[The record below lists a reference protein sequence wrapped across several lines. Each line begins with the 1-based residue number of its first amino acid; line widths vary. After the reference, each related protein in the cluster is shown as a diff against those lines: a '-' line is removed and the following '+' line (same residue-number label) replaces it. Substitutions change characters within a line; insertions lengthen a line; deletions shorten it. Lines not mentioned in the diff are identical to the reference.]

1 MERVFERL
9 ANWSSRRRWWA
20 VAAWVLVL
28 AAVTVAAQ
36 AAGSAYH
43 NDFSLPGTASQR
55 ALDTLRA
62 GAPVRAGDTIQVV
75 LAGDLAAQRP
85 RVAAMVESLRPLA
98 GVADVRGPYD
108 TPGAVSADGR
118 IG

>member
-9 ANWSSRRRWWA
+9 AGWSGRGRWWA

-28 AAVTVAAQ
+28 AAVTVASQ

-43 NDFSLPGTASQR
+43 NDFSLPGADSQR

-62 GAPVRAGDTIQVV
+62 DAPVRAGDTIQVV
-75 LAGDLAAQRP
+75 IAGDLTALRP
-85 RVAAMVESLRPLA
+85 RVDALVESLRPLA

-108 TPGAVSADGR
+108 TP
-118 IG
+118 